1 MHRHGHF
8 INALLG
14 AAVVMTIAAF
24 VFEPPSDKILRVV
37 AFVGKSMQ
45 YVNDLPRFMQARAGI
60 SSLFGTAEASH
71 IYRNS
76 CLHEPLKCTTSG
88 SQRMLSRMEC
98 SISAYAQSLNS
109 SWGYDENFSFKNAKW
124 LLPE

>member
-45 YVNDLPRFMQARAGI
+45 YVNDMICLD
-60 SSLFGTAEASH
+60 
-71 IYRNS
+71 S
-76 CLHEPLKCTTSG
+76 CKRGLESQVCSEQQRPLTSI
-88 SQRMLSRMEC
+88 RTRVCMNLSNAQQVAVREC
-98 SISAYAQSLNS
+98 SLGWNVRFRHMHS
-109 SWGYDENFSFKNAKW
+109 
-124 LLPE
+124 P